1 MCERGLV
8 ERGSTNLTTARRGDK
23 AMGEW
28 MESKK
33 GDIMPGIQITEKVV
47 GLGWRT
53 VGEGEIIIPMIEV
66 DTEAAVE
73 VTIEEVGEAVIMEV
87 VEAMWEE
94 RVEAV
99 AITVKTTE
107 VEEELVSMLV
117 GTTVPAIKI
126 LITIGPWRTEVAA
139 TEVMEVTTVTAG
151 VGTKL
156 VVVEEAVILIMVAD
170 MTTTVI
176 GKATMAIMTTPMV
189 EEEEITGTV
198 AEEEDLQ
205 STQPRSWK

>member
-1 MCERGLV
+1 
-8 ERGSTNLTTARRGDK
+8 
-23 AMGEW
+23 MGE
-28 MESKK
+28 
-33 GDIMPGIQITEKVV
+33 GG
-47 GLGWRT
+47 
-53 VGEGEIIIPMIEV
+53 IIIPMIEV
-66 DTEAAVE
+66 DTEAVVE

-117 GTTVPAIKI
+117 GTTVPIIKI
-126 LITIGPWRTEVAA
+126 LIIIGPWRTEVAA
-139 TEVMEVTTVTAG
+139 TEVMEIATVTVG

-176 GKATMAIMTTPMV
+176 GKAAMAIMTAPMV
-189 EEEEITGTV
+189 EEEEITGTAV
-198 AEEEDLQ
+198 EEEDLQ
-205 STQPRSWK
+205 STHPRSWK